1 MLSSR
6 PRMPVLYSFPRFL
19 PISSFFYSE
28 LPSRPVLLYLL
39 TGSLLYGPIF
49 HYSDS
54 LARAQQQENNPSRQ
68 HLVRP
73 GPASNLIIRRL
84 IICGRDKNYVGTII
98 FSRELSF
105 PFINDLIQSHVSR
118 TFCGF
123 YRDDNFAFHF
133 RFFIYQISFSS
144 RHL

>member
-19 PISSFFYSE
+19 LISFFFYSE

-39 TGSLLYGPIF
+39 TGSLSLLYGPIF

-54 LARAQQQENNPSRQ
+54 LVRAQQQENNPGRQ
-68 HLVRP
+68 HLVRL

-105 PFINDLIQSHVSR
+105 PFINDLI
-118 TFCGF
+118 
-123 YRDDNFAFHF
+123 
-133 RFFIYQISFSS
+133 
-144 RHL
+144 